1 VTVNVTAPP
10 QLDPS
15 ILTLIPPCSLETKR
29 TVFIEKGKG
38 RKKTEEKRSRG
49 AKRAKETKQRN
60 KWRLLSGETI
70 RRQKEEQGVVA
81 DAALRRLRRGDF
93 EVEASPGYTFL
104 LLKER
109 KEGDGRKERGT
120 DVIFL

>member
-1 VTVNVTAPP
+1 
-10 QLDPS
+10 
-15 ILTLIPPCSLETKR
+15 
-29 TVFIEKGKG
+29 
-38 RKKTEEKRSRG
+38 
-49 AKRAKETKQRN
+49 
-60 KWRLLSGETI
+60 
-70 RRQKEEQGVVA
+70 VVA

-109 KEGDGRKERGT
+109 KGGDGRKERGT